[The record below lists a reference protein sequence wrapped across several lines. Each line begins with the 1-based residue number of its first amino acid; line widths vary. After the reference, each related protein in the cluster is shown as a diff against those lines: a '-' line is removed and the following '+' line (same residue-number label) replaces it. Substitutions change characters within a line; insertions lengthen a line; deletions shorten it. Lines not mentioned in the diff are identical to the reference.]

1 MTKQV
6 YIRKLYADLLDHI
19 YASLKYNKINVRK
32 IVCLVYKILNVS
44 NQIWFNMYEGEAH
57 KIKCI
62 FKVVY
67 FMFKR
72 IIMGIFLLNKIAI
85 IRMFLIKKIPSIR
98 RRGSL
103 PSPLRFSSPAQ

>member
-44 NQIWFNMYEGEAH
+44 NQIWFNMYEAH

-62 FKVVY
+62 FKIVY

-85 IRMFLIKKIPSIR
+85 IRMFLIKKAKKI
-98 RRGSL
+98 L
-103 PSPLRFSSPAQ
+103 L